1 MTVYF
6 GMLDGLLAAEEL
18 PEEYRNRCQ
27 DILCNDCGKKG
38 FLGSTGCITNA
49 PPVAR
54 TTPELS
60 RPRHQIVPCRINRS
74 ADEDVDEDEV
84 EPLPGAISFWR
95 LFNFVDGLDW
105 ALMAAGTVAAAAHD
119 AAFVVY
125 MH

>member
-1 MTVYF
+1 MECSTACWLQKSFLRNTGTGARIYSVTT
-6 GMLDGLLAAEEL
+6 AEE
-18 PEEYRNRCQ
+18 
-27 DILCNDCGKKG
+27 KG
-38 FLGSTGCITNA
+38 FLGSTGCITNVA
-49 PPVAR
+49 PAAR

>member
-27 DILCNDCGKKG
+27 DMNERVSMQAKTALLYLNYAFYEYAD
-38 FLGSTGCITNA
+38 
-49 PPVAR
+49 
-54 TTPELS
+54 
-60 RPRHQIVPCRINRS
+60 RS